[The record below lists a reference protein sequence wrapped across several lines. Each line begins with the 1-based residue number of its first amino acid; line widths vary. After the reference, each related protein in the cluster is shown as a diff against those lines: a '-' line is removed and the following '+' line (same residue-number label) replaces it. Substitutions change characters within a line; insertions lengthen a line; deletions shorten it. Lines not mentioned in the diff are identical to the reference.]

1 MNRRGFI
8 QISSVAL
15 LPILLGIFPKPS
27 KDRGKYS
34 IDVKSNRSFGH
45 LLRSL
50 SKNDPIRER
59 SVDYVIVGG
68 GVAGIAAA
76 TQLSGKS
83 FVLFEADDRLGGSSA
98 SDHWKDTVFAM
109 GAHYELAYPE
119 SFGKEV
125 IDLLKRMNVIR
136 FNDYSKLY
144 EFVDE
149 QYVIDKAQ
157 MEQCF
162 LKGELIDDVLSDV
175 EGGDQFEEI
184 LMVFKGKMLL
194 PTRLIEE
201 EYHYLNTISF
211 KEFIESKMT
220 LSADL
225 ERRISYQ
232 MLDDWGGKC
241 DEVSALAGI
250 HYYMCRPYDEKDVPL
265 FSPPNG
271 NSYFIEKMV
280 GYVDEPDA
288 FEVNTLV
295 RSIREVEDG
304 VEIEVIT
311 PAREVELIRA
321 KKVIYA
327 GQKHALKYILRTE
340 KPLFDNSYAPWLVL
354 NFICRKGVDFD
365 KWQNDVVTDNLEFLG
380 FVNSRAQKTRSKD
393 YDVFTA
399 YYCLSELDR
408 EQLVKI
414 EEEPA
419 VFVESTIDLI
429 TDETGTNLRDY
440 LEHVNIKLMGHAM
453 PIPKPGYLS
462 FKDVPSHSSNI
473 IFAGVDTGRLPLF
486 YEACDSGIQAGKNL
500 LEELKNKNDEG

>member
-27 KDRGKYS
+27 KNKGKYS

-50 SKNDPIRER
+50 SKTTPVSER

-68 GVAGIAAA
+68 GIAGMAAA
-76 TQLSGKS
+76 TQLAGKS
-83 FVLFEADDRLGGSSA
+83 FILFEADDRLGGSSA
-98 SDHWKDTVFAM
+98 SDHWKDTVFAT
-109 GAHYELAYPE
+109 GAHYELAYPP

-125 IDLLKRMNVIR
+125 MDLLKKMNVIR
-136 FNDYSKLY
+136 FNDYSRLY

-149 QYVIDKAQ
+149 QYVINKAQ
-157 MEQCF
+157 MEQCY
-162 LKGELIDDVLSDV
+162 LNGELIDDVLAEV

-184 LMVFKGKMLL
+184 LKEFRGKMLL

-201 EYHYLNTISF
+201 KYHYLNTISF

-241 DEVSALAGI
+241 EEVSALAGI
-250 HYYMCRPYDEKDVPL
+250 HYYMCRPYSEKDIPL
-265 FSPPNG
+265 LSPPNG

-280 GYVDEPDA
+280 GYVNESEA

-295 RSIREVEDG
+295 KSIREVQNG
-304 VEIEVIT
+304 VEIEIIT
-311 PAREVELIRA
+311 PSREIELVKA

-327 GQKHALKYILRTE
+327 GQKHALKYILKTE

-354 NFICRKGVDFD
+354 NFICKKGVRFD
-365 KWQNDVVTDNLEFLG
+365 KWQNDVLTDKLEFLG
-380 FVNSRAQKTRSKD
+380 FVSSKAQKARSAD

-399 YYCLSELDR
+399 YYCLSDLNR
-408 EQLVKI
+408 SQLVKI
-414 EEEPA
+414 EEEPTD
-419 VFVESTIDLI
+419 FVESTIDLI
-429 TDETGTNLRDY
+429 EQETETNLRDY

-486 YEACDSGIQAGKNL
+486 YEACDSGIQAGKRL
-500 LEELKNKNDEG
+500 LKKTKNENYEG

>member
-15 LPILLGIFPKPS
+15 LPILLGIFPKPR
-27 KDRGKYS
+27 KNQGKYT
-34 IDVKSNRSFGH
+34 INVNSNRSFGH

-50 SKNDPIRER
+50 SKTEPVGER

-68 GVAGIAAA
+68 GIAGVSAA
-76 TQLSGKS
+76 TQLAGAS
-83 FVLFEADDRLGGSSA
+83 FLLFEADDRLGGSSA
-98 SDHWKDTVFAM
+98 SNYWKDTVFAT

-125 IDLLKRMNVIR
+125 IDLMKSMNVIR
-136 FNDYSKLY
+136 FNTYSKLY

-149 QYVIDKAQ
+149 QYVINKAQ

-162 LKGELIDDVLSDV
+162 FNGELIDDVLADV
-175 EGGDQFEEI
+175 EGEDEFEKI
-184 LMVFKGKMLL
+184 LRPFRGKMLL
-194 PTRLIEE
+194 PTRLIDE
-201 EYHYLNTISF
+201 EYHYLNNISF

-220 LSADL
+220 LSEDL

-232 MLDDWGGKC
+232 MLDDWGGRC

-250 HYYMCRPYDEKDVPL
+250 HYYMCRPYAEKDIQL

-280 GYVDEPDA
+280 GHANAPDS

-304 VEIEVIT
+304 VEVEVIT
-311 PAREVELIRA
+311 PSQEVELIRA

-327 GQKHALKYILRTE
+327 GQKHALKYILKTE
-340 KPLFDNSYAPWLVL
+340 KPLFENSYAPWLVL
-354 NFICRKGVDFD
+354 NFICRKGLDFD
-365 KWQNDVVTDNLEFLG
+365 KWQNDVVTDKLEFLG
-380 FVNSRAQKTRSKD
+380 FVNSKAQKTRSTE

-399 YYCLSELDR
+399 YYCLNELQR
-408 EQLVKI
+408 EELVKI
-414 EEEPA
+414 EEEPKS
-419 VFVESTIDLI
+419 FIESTIDLI
-429 TDETGTNLRDY
+429 EQETGTNLRNNI
-440 LEHVNIKLMGHAM
+440 EHVSIKLMGHAM

-500 LEELKNKNDEG
+500 FEETKNGNYEG

>member
-15 LPILLGIFPKPS
+15 LPILLGIFPKRP
-27 KDRGKYS
+27 KNLGKYS

-50 SKNDPIRER
+50 SKTAPVTER

-68 GVAGIAAA
+68 GVAGISAA

-83 FVLFEADDRLGGSSA
+83 FLLFEADDRLGGSSA
-98 SDHWKDTVFAM
+98 ADHWKDTVFAM
-109 GAHYELAYPE
+109 GAHYELAYPA

-125 IDLLKRMNVIR
+125 IDLMKEMNVIR

-149 QYVIDKAQ
+149 QYVIKKAQ
-157 MEQCF
+157 MEQCYI
-162 LKGELIDDVLSDV
+162 KGELIDDVLADV
-175 EGGDQFEEI
+175 GGGAEFEKI
-184 LMVFKGKMLL
+184 VSVFKGKMLL

-201 EYHYLNTISF
+201 EYHFLNTISF
-211 KEFIESKMT
+211 KEFIESKME

-232 MLDDWGGKC
+232 MLDDWGGRC

-250 HYYMCRPYDEKDVPL
+250 HYYMCRPYDEKDIPL

-280 GYVDEPDA
+280 GYIDQPDA

-295 RSIREVEDG
+295 RSIKEVEDG
-304 VEIEVIT
+304 VEVEVIT
-311 PAREVELIRA
+311 PDLEVQLIRA

-327 GQKHALKYILRTE
+327 GQKHALKYILKTE
-340 KPLFDNSYAPWLVL
+340 KPLFENSYAPWLVL

-365 KWQNDVVTDNLEFLG
+365 KWQNDVLTDKLEFLG
-380 FVNSRAQKTRSKD
+380 FVNSKAQKTRSVD

-408 EQLVKI
+408 NQLVKI
-414 EEEPA
+414 EEAPGN
-419 VFVESTIDLI
+419 FVESTIDLI
-429 TDETGTNLRDY
+429 EEETGTYLRDH

-462 FKDVPSHSSNI
+462 FKDVPTHSSNI

-486 YEACDSGIQAGKNL
+486 YEACDSGIQAGKIL
-500 LEELKNKNDEG
+500 LEETKNENYEG